1 MTHYYINSDGSV
13 VYTSQ
18 VRHETTWTITNSSR
32 LKDLV
37 IGRREPELSEDNRK
51 LDNFLKAFVKE

>member
-32 LKDLV
+32 LKNLV
-37 IGRREPELSEDNRK
+37 IGHREPELSEDNRK